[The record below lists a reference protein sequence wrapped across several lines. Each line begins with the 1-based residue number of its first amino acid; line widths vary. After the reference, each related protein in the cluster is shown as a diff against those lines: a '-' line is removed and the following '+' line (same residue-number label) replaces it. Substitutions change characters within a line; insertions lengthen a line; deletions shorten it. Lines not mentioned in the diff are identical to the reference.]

1 MSREEVINKFI
12 KNRSYLTNGAGSL
25 SILWGIS
32 KNEVK
37 IAKALAKERIKS
49 RIVPTDVSNDYGDM
63 RDSARLYLENIRKK
77 EIENILVIGDIH
89 APFELKGYFE
99 FCKETYKKYNCNKVI
114 FIGDVIDCH
123 ASSYH
128 EEDPDGMSAGDELDK
143 AIKDVARW
151 YKEFPVADVLIGNH
165 DRIVM
170 RKAFSSKI
178 PARWIK
184 SYNEVLGTPG
194 WNWSDRVVYN
204 DVQYVHG
211 EGGTARTKA
220 KNDMQSTVQ
229 GHIHTQAYCEHLVG
243 RKFRVFGLQTGC
255 GVDGNSYAAAYAKNF
270 KKQTIGCAVVL
281 DNGKQPIN
289 VLMEL

>member
-12 KNRSYLTNGAGSL
+12 SKRSYLTNGAGSL
-25 SILWGIS
+25 AILWGIS
-32 KNEVK
+32 RGEVK
-37 IAKALAKERIKS
+37 ICKAIARERIKGAVEPFKAA
-49 RIVPTDVSNDYGDM
+49 IVKDTVKG
-63 RDSARLYLENIRKK
+63 

-99 FCKETYKKYNCNKVI
+99 FCKATYKKFNCNKVI
-114 FIGDVIDCH
+114 FIGDIIDNH
-123 ASSYH
+123 YSSYH
-128 EEDPDGMSAGDELDK
+128 EEDPDGMGGGDELDK
-143 AIKDVARW
+143 AIEDVAKW
-151 YKEFPVADVLIGNH
+151 HKEFPVADVLIGNH
-165 DRIVM
+165 DRIIM

-184 SYNEVLGTPG
+184 DFNEVLGTPG
-194 WNWSDRVVYN
+194 WNWAERVVYN
-204 DVQYVHG
+204 GVQYVHG

-243 RKFRVFGLQTGC
+243 RKFRVFGMQVGC
-255 GVDGNSYAAAYAKNF
+255 GVDGNTYAAAYAKHF
-270 KKQTIGCAVVL
+270 RKQAIGCGVVL